1 MISISHD
8 ATRAGIV
15 GPRENFFRPLEA
27 EMGRRHP
34 LTPAEAM
41 PHAMPA
47 WPQALPRGPC
57 DAQPRIYHGPSDF
70 RLWAPSGSTAR
81 ARNARLL
88 AQALACC
95 LHARRP
101 AFRPLDEGLRGPSKN
116 ARALGLYERNRRNPT
131 ELRLYINKRFPPFH
145 QAADRLSSLRSRE
158 RQHVSPTALS
168 DHVHSPESACIN
180 KEYINTFRHAEFVAR
195 HDPSRLSR
203 VTPSA

>member
-1 MISISHD
+1 
-8 ATRAGIV
+8 
-15 GPRENFFRPLEA
+15 
-27 EMGRRHP
+27 
-34 LTPAEAM
+34 M

-101 AFRPLDEGLRGPSKN
+101 AFRPLDEGLRGHEKT
-116 ARALGLYERNRRNPT
+116 RGGLRPRNSEKSI
-131 ELRLYINKRFPPFH
+131 ELRLYINKGLRGLVFQRIAQRPLATLAHDTRSMLPYIPSPSSPDRVTAH
-145 QAADRLSSLRSRE
+145 AALRSR
-158 RQHVSPTALS
+158 
-168 DHVHSPESACIN
+168 I
-180 KEYINTFRHAEFVAR
+180 AR
-195 HDPSRLSR
+195 DRVYEQEMYPQFSTRRVLR
-203 VTPSA
+203 PPRPLAPPCVTPPIYMHRSRRPPAERTAV

>member
-1 MISISHD
+1 
-8 ATRAGIV
+8 
-15 GPRENFFRPLEA
+15 
-27 EMGRRHP
+27 MGRRHP

-101 AFRPLDEGLRGPSKN
+101 AFRPLDEGLRGHEKT
-116 ARALGLYERNRRNPT
+116 RGGLRPRNSEKSI

-158 RQHVSPTALS
+158 RQHISPTALS
-168 DHVHSPESACIN
+168 DHVHSPESAYIN

>member
-1 MISISHD
+1 MSTWSTRER
-8 ATRAGIV
+8 ASERAGHHLAYERACDHGEAAV
-15 GPRENFFRPLEA
+15 LWPWRGATPGRRRPHRDAQTRHVYMLVVKKLSRVTEA

-41 PHAMPA
+41 PRAMPA

-81 ARNARLL
+81 ARYARLL

-101 AFRPLDEGLRGPSKN
+101 AFRPLDEGLRGPEETRGGLRPRNSEKSN
-116 ARALGLYERNRRNPT
+116 RA
-131 ELRLYINKRFPPFH
+131 
-145 QAADRLSSLRSRE
+145 
-158 RQHVSPTALS
+158 TAL
-168 DHVHSPESACIN
+168 
-180 KEYINTFRHAEFVAR
+180 F
-195 HDPSRLSR
+195 
-203 VTPSA
+203 